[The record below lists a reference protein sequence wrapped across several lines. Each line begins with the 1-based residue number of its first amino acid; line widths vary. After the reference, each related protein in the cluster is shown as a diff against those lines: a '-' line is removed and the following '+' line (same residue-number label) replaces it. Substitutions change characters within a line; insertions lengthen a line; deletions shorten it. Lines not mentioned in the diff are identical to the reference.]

1 MICCST
7 NCMGRLP
14 AFQTVLDTALMLS
27 RFHSAH
33 VGGIAQAIIGR
44 VGSSKDILARPFVA
58 LLVTR
63 DAGYK
68 DNLLPHLHVQPAQLF
83 ANRHPEVI
91 GHNLSRFIL
100 AFPHHHP
107 WELSPPKSAP
117 LPELT
122 HCSPKLPTS
131 SSLFSQ

>member
-7 NCMGRLP
+7 SCMGRLP

-44 VGSSKDILARPFVA
+44 GGSSKDILARPFVA

-83 ANRHPEVI
+83 ANRHPEAI

-100 AFPHHHP
+100 DILQQHRWEVRPPKGALGT
-107 WELSPPKSAP
+107 ELS
-117 LPELT
+117 
-122 HCSPKLPTS
+122 HCSAKFATS
-131 SSLFSQ
+131 SFLLF